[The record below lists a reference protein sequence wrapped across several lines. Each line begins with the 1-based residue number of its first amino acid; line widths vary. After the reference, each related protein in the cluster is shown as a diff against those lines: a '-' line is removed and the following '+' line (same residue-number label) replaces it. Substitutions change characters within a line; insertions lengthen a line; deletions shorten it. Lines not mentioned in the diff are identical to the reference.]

1 MNLFRTLILSILIAC
16 PGSRTCSLAMTER
29 ESAMAPTIGASIITI
44 DNEIDLPLVTRVID
58 LGVPLSFVTLPDLDD
73 IERCGPRRWLKLE
86 RPS

>member
-1 MNLFRTLILSILIAC
+1 
-16 PGSRTCSLAMTER
+16 
-29 ESAMAPTIGASIITI
+29 MAPTIGASIITI

-58 LGVPLSFVTLPDLDD
+58 LGVPFVTVPGLDD